1 MSEHLSPVFEVISL
15 GFMATIIILDLL
27 YVVRRPHV
35 PSFREATIWVVFYVS
50 LALLFGV
57 VLGLVASWAVATEF
71 YAGWLT
77 EYSLSI
83 DNLFIF
89 VIILAKFRVPPRNQQ
104 EALMIG
110 IIIALILRAIMI
122 LLGAALISRF
132 SWVFYIFGAY
142 LIYTAWSLVR
152 GKEDDEEYRES
163 RVTAW
168 IRRRANIAPDF
179 AGAKF
184 RTVVDGRRMW
194 TPMLLVTIS
203 LGATDLMFALDSIP
217 AIFGLTK
224 DPFIV
229 FSTNLFALM
238 GLRQLYFLL
247 GGLLDRLVYLPRG
260 LAFILFFIGVKL
272 VLEALHTNSLPFLNQ
287 GEPFHVPHVPIWLS
301 LTVIA
306 GTLVATTALSLTVGA
321 RRHPAAGP
329 HHPEI
334 PPVPGE
340 DATTL
345 PGTSTGSR

>member
-1 MSEHLSPVFEVISL
+1 MGSEHLSPVFEVVAL
-15 GFMATIIILDLL
+15 GLMVAIIVFDLL

-50 LALLFGV
+50 LAVVFGI
-57 VLGLVASWAVATEF
+57 VLGLVSTWGVATEF
-71 YAGWLT
+71 FAGWLT

-110 IIIALILRAIMI
+110 IIIALVLRAIMI
-122 LLGAALISRF
+122 ILGAALIARF

-142 LIYTAWSLVR
+142 LIYTAWTLVK
-152 GKEDDEEYRES
+152 GGEDDEEYREG

-168 IRRRANIAPDF
+168 IRKRANIAPDF

-260 LAFILFFIGVKL
+260 LSFILFFIGVKL
-272 VLEALHTNSLPFLNQ
+272 VLEALHTNSLSFING
-287 GEPFHVPHVPIWLS
+287 GEPFHVPVVPIWLS

-306 GTLVATTALSLTVGA
+306 GTLLLTTVLSLTVGV
-321 RRHPAAGP
+321 RRHPPEAP

-334 PPVPGE
+334 PPVPE
-340 DATTL
+340 ATT
-345 PGTSTGSR
+345 PGRSPGASA